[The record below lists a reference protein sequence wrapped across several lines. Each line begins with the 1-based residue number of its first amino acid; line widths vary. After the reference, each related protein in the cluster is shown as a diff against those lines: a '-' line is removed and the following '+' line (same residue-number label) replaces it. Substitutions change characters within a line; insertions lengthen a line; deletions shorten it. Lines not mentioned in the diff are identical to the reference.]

1 MRNGQPNNSFEDN
14 NPVSPSEA
22 VAILD
27 GLARV
32 FSSSDF
38 SILEPDSETIR
49 QLMRA
54 TVVAAP
60 STDIEAKY
68 RTLLE
73 QIPAIVFMAFLDKGI
88 SEAYINPQIEPML
101 GFTQQ
106 EWLNDPVRWYRQIH
120 PEDKARWN
128 KEAARLLLS
137 GEPLQS
143 VYRIL
148 ARDGHVVWFRCEAKM
163 VRHDDGRPW
172 FVHGVAF
179 DISQLKESEEALRRA
194 HDELEVRV
202 QQRTSDLARANAE
215 LQAEIVERTRIQ
227 GQLEEEREIIETV
240 NKTGRMLSAE
250 LNLEKLVQSITDAAT
265 ELAGAQI
272 GAFFYNVLNEMG
284 DSSML
289 HTFSGAPR
297 ERLAHFTLSRVT
309 EIFDPTFCGEG
320 IVRVDDVKKDSR
332 YGKNSPFYGIPSKHL
347 PVTSYLAIPVISRS
361 GKVLGGLFLAHS
373 EPGIFSDSS
382 EQIAAGLA
390 AQAAVAIDNARLYTV
405 ERKARA
411 EAETANRL
419 KDEFLATVSHELR
432 APLHAMLGWARLLRL
447 GMLDAE
453 SALRAAEIIESN
465 AQAQQRIIEDI
476 LDVSRIITGKLS
488 IQMAQVYIPSVIEA
502 AVDSMRLAAEAKGVR
517 LQISLDHEVNLAL
530 GDANRLQ
537 QVVWNLISNA
547 IKFTPQGGSV
557 QILSGHNDSHVE
569 IKVIDTGPG
578 IKPEFLPYVFDRF
591 RQEDSST
598 TRIHGGLGLGLSIVR
613 HLVELHGGTVTA
625 SPRADEQGAIFT
637 VRLPLSTAKD
647 QREKPV
653 GHQTA
658 PNFAQAWNESD
669 IPGVASNLADLRVLI
684 VDDEEDGLN
693 LVTIMLEKNGAQ
705 VKGVASVNEALIGL
719 AEWSPDVLISD
730 IGMPKEDGYSFIR
743 KVRALPPEQG
753 GNVPAIALSGYTRK
767 EDCLKAIAAGFQ
779 SHLPKPVEPDELI
792 AVVASLAGRFE

>member
-1 MRNGQPNNSFEDN
+1 MPNNSFEDN
-14 NPVSPSEA
+14 NSVSPSEA

-32 FSSSDF
+32 FASSDF
-38 SILEPDSETIR
+38 SIQESDSETIS
-49 QLMRA
+49 QLLKA
-54 TVVAAP
+54 TLVTAP
-60 STDIEAKY
+60 STDLEAKY

-179 DISQLKESEEALRRA
+179 DISQLKESEEALRKA

-202 QQRTSDLARANAE
+202 QQRTAELARANTE
-215 LQAEIVERTRIQ
+215 LHAEIVERTRIQ

-240 NKTGRMLSAE
+240 NRTGRMLSAE

-265 ELAGAQI
+265 ELAGAQF
-272 GAFFYNVLNEMG
+272 GAFFYNVMNEQG

-289 HTFSGAPR
+289 HALSGAAS
-297 ERLAHFTLSRVT
+297 ERLGQFILSHST
-309 EIFDPTFCGEG
+309 EIFAQTFNGEG
-320 IVRVDDVKKDSR
+320 IVRVDDVKQDSR
-332 YGKNSPFYGIPSKHL
+332 YGKNSLFCGVSPDHL
-347 PVTSYLAIPVISRS
+347 PVSSYLAIPIKSRS

-373 EPGIFSDSS
+373 EPGIFSDGS

-411 EAETANRL
+411 EAESANRL

-488 IQMAQVYIPSVIEA
+488 IEMARVDIPTVIEA
-502 AVDSMRLAAEAKGVR
+502 AIDSMRLAAEAKGVR
-517 LQISLDHEVNLAL
+517 LEISLDHEVNFVL

-537 QVVWNLISNA
+537 QIVWNLISNA
-547 IKFTPQGGSV
+547 IKFTPRGGCV
-557 QILSGHNDSHVE
+557 QILSGHNDTHVE
-569 IKVIDTGPG
+569 IEVLDTGPG
-578 IKPEFLPYVFDRF
+578 IKPEFLPFVFDRF

-625 SPRADEQGAIFT
+625 GTRLDEQGAIFT
-637 VRLPLSTAKD
+637 VRLPLSAAKERRERPGD
-647 QREKPV
+647 QIAIP
-653 GHQTA
+653 T
-658 PNFAQAWNESD
+658 FAQAWNESENAV
-669 IPGVASNLADLRVLI
+669 VASNLADLRVLI
-684 VDDEEDGLN
+684 VDDEADGLT

-719 AEWSPDVLISD
+719 AEWNPDVLISD

-743 KVRALPPEQG
+743 KVRALPPERG